1 MPNVTPSSASRA
13 ATITP
18 LVRQFEQADV
28 KEIVVACHGSL
39 NIIPT
44 VIFNILLITK
54 CAFVVFQEINYISQI
69 FTDQALIFQ
78 ITFVL
83 IISVFL
89 MLTHYVMLFL
99 ISPFMSH
106 YFYFTKRI
114 ADTFYGFL
122 VFSDTVAVK
131 RQTEIPTAETEV
143 LNVSQRI

>member
-69 FTDQALIFQ
+69 FTD
-78 ITFVL
+78 
-83 IISVFL
+83 
-89 MLTHYVMLFL
+89 
-99 ISPFMSH
+99 
-106 YFYFTKRI
+106 
-114 ADTFYGFL
+114 
-122 VFSDTVAVK
+122 
-131 RQTEIPTAETEV
+131 
-143 LNVSQRI
+143 